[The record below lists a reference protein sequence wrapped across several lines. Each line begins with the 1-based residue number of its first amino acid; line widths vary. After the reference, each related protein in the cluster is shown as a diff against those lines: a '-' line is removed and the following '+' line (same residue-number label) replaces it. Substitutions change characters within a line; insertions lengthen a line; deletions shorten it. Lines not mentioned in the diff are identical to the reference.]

1 MIIRQSEQVH
11 STASNKILCNGFSY
25 KYPPEALKMI
35 SFLLAEEAEVEGVC
49 KGSTFV
55 VNFDQIDTGSFVN
68 STIVCRKT
76 GPDGQL

>member
-1 MIIRQSEQVH
+1 
-11 STASNKILCNGFSY
+11 
-25 KYPPEALKMI
+25 MI

-76 GPDGQL
+76 RPGRRPTLSVQL